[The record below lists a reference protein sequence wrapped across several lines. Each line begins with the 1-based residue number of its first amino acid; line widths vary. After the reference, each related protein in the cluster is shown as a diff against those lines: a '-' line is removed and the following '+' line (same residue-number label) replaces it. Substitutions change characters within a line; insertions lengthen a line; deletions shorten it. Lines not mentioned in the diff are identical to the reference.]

1 MPSRADVAL
10 DRFRELIG
18 CEDVASPY
26 HTVDQQQIDDFAEAT
41 LDRQYVHVDPQ
52 RAAKE
57 SPYGTTIAHGFLTLS
72 MISHLVSNIPR
83 ADSDPYAG
91 AVTLIN
97 YGLDRVRFPCPVRVG
112 SRIRARRQLVSAEA
126 KDDHTIQLKHGV
138 TVEIE
143 GEEKPACVADW
154 ITRAIYD

>member
-1 MPSRADVAL
+1 MPSNAEVAL

-18 CEDVASPY
+18 REEAASPF
-26 HTVDQQQIDDFAEAT
+26 HTVDQQQIDAFAEAT
-41 LDRQYVHVDPQ
+41 LDRQYVHVDPG
-52 RAAKE
+52 RAKKE

-72 MISHLVSNIPR
+72 MISHLVSNVPR
-83 ADSDPYAG
+83 ADPDPYAE

-97 YGLDRVRFPCPVRVG
+97 YGLDRVRFPCPVRVD
-112 SRIRARRQLVSAEA
+112 SRIRAHRELVSADA
-126 KDDHTIQLKHGV
+126 KGEHTIQLKHRV

-143 GEEKPACVADW
+143 GEEKPACVAEW